1 VRFRELRRRG
11 ATYSRSENA
20 IRLPLIDQPLSPG
33 EHARTIHVE
42 GRKRAYIVHVPPQSR
57 TLQPARMPGHDDLSS
72 RGLPLVFVFHGGGGT
87 ARLAILATGWS
98 QKADE
103 IGFFAVYPEA
113 LRPDPQRPPTFLRNP
128 QFWNVGSGLG
138 YAEREGVDD
147 VAFVRA
153 LLDELSAS
161 LAIDARRVYATGFSN
176 GAALTFRLG
185 MELSDRFA
193 AIGPVAGN
201 LWRQEPKPSRAVSMI
216 YITGTADP
224 MNPLDGSQIG
234 SPWGPV
240 LQPPPIEQTVRTW
253 ASWVGCPPEP
263 GMLSDRDGVRHMRY
277 GPGERGAEVDF
288 YIIEGAGHAWP
299 GGLPVL
305 AERLAGKPTDKLN
318 ATGVIWEFFERH
330 PRV

>member
-1 VRFRELRRRG
+1 M
-11 ATYSRSENA
+11 A
-20 IRLPLIDQPLSPG
+20 IPTEPG
-33 EHARTIHVE
+33 EHSRTIHVD
-42 GRKRAYIVHVPPQSR
+42 GRTREYILHVPAESR
-57 TLQPARMPGHDDLSS
+57 GLQPARTSERDDLSS
-72 RGLPLVFVFHGGGGT
+72 AALPLVFVFHGGGGA

-138 YAEREGVDD
+138 CAEREGVDD

-153 LLDELSAS
+153 LLDELSES
-161 LAIDARRVYATGFSN
+161 LAIDAQRVYATGFSN
-176 GAALTFRLG
+176 GGALTFRLG

-216 YITGTADP
+216 YISGTADP
-224 MNPLDGSQIG
+224 MNPLDGSPIV

-240 LQPPPIEQTVRTW
+240 LQPPPIEQTVQTW
-253 ASWVGCPPEP
+253 ASWVGCPHVPRL
-263 GMLSDRDGVRHMRY
+263 LSDRGGIRHLRY
-277 GPGERGAEVDF
+277 GPCEGRAEVDF

-299 GGLPVL
+299 GGLPML

-318 ATGVIWEFFERH
+318 ATDVIWEFFERH
-330 PRV
+330 PRTQQGAG

>member
-1 VRFRELRRRG
+1 L
-11 ATYSRSENA
+11 T
-20 IRLPLIDQPLSPG
+20 LIEQPLSPG
-33 EHARTIHVE
+33 EHVRTIRVD
-42 GRKRAYIVHVPPQSR
+42 GRKREYILHVPARSCGLR
-57 TLQPARMPGHDDLSS
+57 PARTPRHSDLPSTA
-72 RGLPLVFVFHGGGGT
+72 LPLVFVFHGGGGA

-113 LRPDPQRPPTFLRNP
+113 LRPDPRRPPTFLRNP

-138 YAEREGVDD
+138 CAEREGVDD
-147 VAFVRA
+147 VAFVGA
-153 LLDELSAS
+153 LLDELSES

-176 GAALTFRLG
+176 GAALTLRLG
-185 MELSDRFA
+185 MELSDRLA

-201 LWRQEPKPSRAVSMI
+201 LWRQEPKPTRPVSMI

-224 MNPLDGSQIG
+224 MNPLDGSRIA

-240 LQPPPIEQTVRTW
+240 LQPPPIEQTIQTW
-253 ASWVGCPPEP
+253 ALWIGCPPEP
-263 GMLSDRDGVRHMRY
+263 GILSDRDGVRHLRY
-277 GPGERGAEVDF
+277 GRGERGAEVDF
-288 YIIEGAGHAWP
+288 ITIQDAGHAWP
-299 GGLPVL
+299 GGPPVL

-318 ATGVIWEFFERH
+318 ATDVIWEFFERH